1 MAGKWAA
8 RAVEKEDLSLLG
20 AYEEEWHEL
29 FGEAQERAHRQRKS
43 LEENWDHLETAVK
56 TSWIAFREYYADP

>member
-8 RAVEKEDLSLLG
+8 RSAETGDMNLLG
-20 AYEEEWHEL
+20 GYEEEWREL
-29 FGEAQERAHRQRKS
+29 FGGVQQRAHGRRKS

-56 TSWIAFREYYADP
+56 ESWIAFREYYAGP